1 MPYQRK
7 TRTAEELSIAR
18 SIAAKSRKSHKGGRP
33 ANPSAKRI
41 SHNIGLH
48 PEAYGIFRTL
58 AAAAQKTVADFM
70 DAVAESLKAKNP
82 KHFPPSA

>member
-7 TRTAEELSIAR
+7 TRTAEELSMAR

-33 ANPSAKRI
+33 RDQNAKRI

-48 PEAYGIFRTL
+48 PEAYDVFRKL
-58 AAAAQKTVADFM
+58 AAASQKTVADFM
-70 DAVAESLKAKNP
+70 DAVAESLKRKNP
-82 KHFPPSA
+82 KHFPSA